1 MAGFNK
7 TILMGNITRD
17 IELRYT
23 PGGKAVCDIGLA
35 VNEKRKSGEE
45 VMFIDCTLWDK
56 TAELGAEYLAKGR
69 QVLFEGRLRQDTW
82 DDKDT
87 GAKRSKIGLTVDKM
101 VFVGGKDDNQQPRQR
116 QQQQQY
122 TPDQQQQMDTPLPPP
137 QNQAPPRDED
147 IPF

>member
-45 VMFIDCTLWDK
+45 VMFIDCTLWEK

-69 QVLFEGRLRQDTW
+69 QVLFEGRLKQDTW
-82 DDKDT
+82 NDKDT

-137 QNQAPPRDED
+137 QNQAPPSDED
-147 IPF
+147 TPF